1 MSDELFIALLL
12 IAGMA
17 AAWFLGRRNG
27 RRLAP
32 VDSALPSH
40 YLQGLNYLLN
50 EQPDKAIEVFT
61 KLIEVDSETVET
73 HYALGNLFRRRGE
86 VERAIRIHQNLIARP
101 TLNKTQRTQALYELG
116 LDYMRAGILSRAE
129 SVFQQLIDD
138 EVQGPASLKQLIEIY
153 QQEREWNKA
162 IEATTQLERMTGQQ
176 RSTIIAQYYCELAEQ
191 ELAAGQLDRTQEHL
205 EVALR
210 ADPKCV
216 RASLIEGQRAV
227 AMNNLEAAVRAYE
240 RLEHQDPEFLPEI
253 FGPLERI
260 YEQLGDL
267 PRALEFMRKAY
278 ETYGGIFALLA
289 VAEALRKQHGDAA
302 ASSFIAEQL
311 KKKPSVRGLHRL
323 IELNLERSR
332 DDARENL
339 LVLKELTSRLLAN
352 KPSYRCKQ
360 CGFNAK
366 SLHWQCPG
374 CKTWNSL
381 KPIQNVEGDAST

>member
-1 MSDELFIALLL
+1 MSNEILIALLVS
-12 IAGMA
+12 GMA

-27 RRLAP
+27 RRLAAS
-32 VDSALPSH
+32 DAQLPSH

-61 KLIEVDSETVET
+61 RLIEVDSETVET
-73 HYALGNLFRRRGE
+73 HFALGNLFRRRGE

-101 TLNKTQRTQALYELG
+101 TLSKSQRTQALYELG

-138 EVQGPASLKQLIEIY
+138 EPWGPPSLLQLIEIY
-153 QQEREWNKA
+153 QQEREWKKA
-162 IEATTQLERMTGQQ
+162 IEFMHKLEQQTGRE
-176 RSTIIAQYYCELAEQ
+176 RSSVVAQYHCEVAEQ
-191 ELAAGQLDRTQEHL
+191 ALENRELDEAKKNIQIAL
-205 EVALR
+205 ES
-210 ADPKCV
+210 DPKCV
-216 RASLIEGQRAV
+216 RASL
-227 AMNNLEAAVRAYE
+227 LEARHATEINDADGAVKAYE
-240 RLEHQDPEFLPEI
+240 RVEQQDPDFLPEAFLPI
-253 FGPLERI
+253 EQL
-260 YEQLGDL
+260 YEQLGH
-267 PRALEFMRKAY
+267 PERALQFALKAY
-278 ETYGGIFALLA
+278 ETYGGVAALLT
-289 VAEALRKQHGDAA
+289 VAELMRKQQGDTV
-302 ASSFIAEQL
+302 ASAFVAEQL

-332 DDARENL
+332 SEARENL

-352 KPSYRCKQ
+352 RPAYKCRQ

-381 KPIQNVEGDAST
+381 KPIQSMEGEPST